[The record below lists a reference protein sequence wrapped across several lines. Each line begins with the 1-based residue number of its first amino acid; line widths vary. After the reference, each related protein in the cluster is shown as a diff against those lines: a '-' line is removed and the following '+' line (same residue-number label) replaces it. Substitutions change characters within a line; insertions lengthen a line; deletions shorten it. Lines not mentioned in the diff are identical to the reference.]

1 MTRRTSRMAL
11 AGVSLF
17 LGFLSGRVDS
27 ASAASQA
34 NVVQISTS
42 VSPSC
47 TIGTAL
53 IAFAPY
59 DPVNTNATVPDDQTG
74 DITIRCTKG
83 TTGITIG
90 LGNGAH
96 NAGNQRR
103 MINAASAITTTLIN
117 YEVYQDTGR
126 TSVWGVGDSGSLRSG
141 SDLNGTGAVVAVTMY
156 GRIPP
161 AQLAA
166 TAGTYND
173 TLVSTINF

>member
-1 MTRRTSRMAL
+1 MERRTSRMVL
-11 AGVSLF
+11 AGISLLFVF
-17 LGFLSGRVDS
+17 LGGKSEN
-27 ASAASQA
+27 ASAASQTSI
-34 NVVQISTS
+34 VDVSTS

-47 TIGTAL
+47 TIGTAI

-59 DPVNTNATVPDDQTG
+59 DPVNTHATVPDDQTG
-74 DITIRCTKG
+74 DIIIRCTKG
-83 TTGITIG
+83 TTGITID

-96 NAGNQRR
+96 NTGSQRR
-103 MINAASAITTTLIN
+103 MINMGSATTLIN

-126 TSVWGVGDSGSLRSG
+126 TSVWGVGDSGTLRSG
-141 SDLNGTGAVVAVTMY
+141 ADLNGTGSVVYVTMY